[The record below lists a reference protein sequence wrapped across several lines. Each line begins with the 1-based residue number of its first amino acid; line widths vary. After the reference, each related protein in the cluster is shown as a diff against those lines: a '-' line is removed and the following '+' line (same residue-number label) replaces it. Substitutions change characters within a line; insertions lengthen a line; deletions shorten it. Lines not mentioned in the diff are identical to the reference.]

1 MTPELAS
8 LSPNYHITPIG
19 GHLSSRQIKRAS
31 LPYTVGRKCHL
42 LPNTRQIQAKG
53 SSFSKPSVLPVL
65 HLGYCCIVRITHIP
79 CSRTNPR
86 CSCHISLASA
96 DNYRLPKSSDA
107 GSFGP
112 KETEKTADRGRSS

>member
-1 MTPELAS
+1 MSKARGVLELIRTKILKKVVYWKEA
-8 LSPNYHITPIG
+8 LDVKKVVEFQMI
-19 GHLSSRQIKRAS
+19 
-31 LPYTVGRKCHL
+31 
-42 LPNTRQIQAKG
+42 
-53 SSFSKPSVLPVL
+53 SKPSVLPVL

-79 CSRTNPR
+79 CSHTNPR
-86 CSCHISLASA
+86 CSCHVSLASA